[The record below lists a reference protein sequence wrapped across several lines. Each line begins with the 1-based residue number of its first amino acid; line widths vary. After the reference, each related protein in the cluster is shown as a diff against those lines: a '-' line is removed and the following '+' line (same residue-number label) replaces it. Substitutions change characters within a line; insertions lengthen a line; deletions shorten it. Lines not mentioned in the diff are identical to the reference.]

1 MDIAGTKMKSTSG
14 WWDNRN
20 GTNSS
25 GFSGL
30 PGGLRGS
37 FGTFDFI
44 GKLGYWWSS
53 AEGTTNIAWYRNL
66 FYDFGDVGS
75 YSSFNGEGLSVRCL
89 RD

>member
-1 MDIAGTKMKSTSG
+1 MKSTSG

-30 PGGLRGS
+30 PGGFRNLN
-37 FGTFDFI
+37 GTFYDI
-44 GKLGYWWSS
+44 GEGGSWWSS
-53 AEGTTNIAWYRNL
+53 TEDNTDFAWYRSL
-66 FYDFGDVGS
+66 IYFSGLVDSDYS
-75 YSSFNGEGLSVRCL
+75 YKEEGLSVRCL